1 MGAAR
6 KFLDLAFDFIVLV
19 LGLGI
24 LTSGMSK
31 VYKIQDEELN
41 RALNGGGRLTYI
53 SDTAEECSGG
63 DVVSY
68 LLGRDFVPVSING
81 IEYSSEKRA
90 VAISLIDLNAT
101 YVMEREYVPGEYG
114 TPSKIVIIK
123 Q

>member
-63 DVVSY
+63 EVVSY
-68 LLGRDFVPVSING
+68 LLGRDFVPVVVNG
-81 IEYSSEKRA
+81 MEYSSEKRS
-90 VAISLIDLNAT
+90 VAISQIDLNAT
-101 YVMEREYVPGEYG
+101 YVIQREYVPGEYS